1 MASIVDKFNK
11 MLDEMGGGGK
21 TGDATHVHTI
31 AEAAAYVFRSGDTSN
46 AHVIADMI
54 DPPQETNDALPFTP
68 NDGSGTVDPHAG
80 DGNL

>member
-11 MLDEMGGGGK
+11 MLDELSGGGK

-31 AEAAAYVFRSGDTSN
+31 AEAAAYTFRSGDTSN

-54 DPPQETNDALPFTP
+54 NPPQETNDDSSLTP
-68 NDGSGTVDPHAG
+68 LDGGEDAG
-80 DGNL
+80 DGNS